1 MRTTIVPG
9 VVTLAAHGFL
19 IAIFSY
25 TGQFQKTLWMTPTFS
40 LQIYSLFWA
49 LMVPIGSLGAYLS
62 RRAGGRNVDRLIA
75 ALFIVVGKC
84 AGYILLVPFVLLVS
98 GPSSFHAV
106 YGGWAFILVKYIF
119 APGLALS
126 LGAIPYLGETKL
138 SASRSASEPS

>member
-1 MRTTIVPG
+1 MVLRRKVRTTIVPG
-9 VVTLAAHGFL
+9 VVTLAVLGFL

-25 TGQFQKTLWMTPTFS
+25 TSQYQKLLWMTPTFS
-40 LQIYSLFWA
+40 LKAYSLFWVS
-49 LMVPIGSLGAYLS
+49 MVSIGSLGAYLS
-62 RRAGGRNVDRLIA
+62 RRAGGRTADRLIA

-106 YGGWAFILVKYIF
+106 YGGWVFILVKYIF

-126 LGAIPYLGETKL
+126 LGAIPYLGE
-138 SASRSASEPS
+138 